1 MTEQQAM
8 QIARDEYARLIADG
22 MGIFRIADAW
32 DIERQYTG
40 SVRALS
46 LDLVWIDTPEPLKQR
61 GYLSEPYLLAEM
73 AKQVRAISSEKEEGS
88 KQKATD
94 DVWREPRRRQL
105 RVVQKAT

>member
-8 QIARDEYARLIADG
+8 QIARDEYARLITDG
-22 MGIFRIADAW
+22 MGIFRIAEAW

-40 SVRALS
+40 SVKALS

-61 GYLSEPYLLAEM
+61 GFLSEPYLLAEM
-73 AKQVRAISSEKEEGS
+73 AKQVRAMSSEEEGS
-88 KQKATD
+88 KQKAAD

>member
-22 MGIFRIADAW
+22 MGIFRIAEAW

-40 SVRALS
+40 SVKALS

-61 GYLSEPYLLAEM
+61 GFLSEPYLLAEM
-73 AKQVRAISSEKEEGS
+73 AKQVRVISSEEEQGS
-88 KQKATD
+88 KQKAAD

-105 RVVQKAT
+105 RVVRKAT

>member
-8 QIARDEYARLIADG
+8 QIAQQEYARLIADG
-22 MGIFRIADAW
+22 MGIFRIAEAW

-46 LDLVWIDTPEPLKQR
+46 LDIVWIDTPEPLKQR
-61 GYLSEPYLLAEM
+61 GFLSEPYLLAQM
-73 AKQVRAISSEKEEGS
+73 AKQVRAISSEKEESS

-94 DVWREPRRRQL
+94 DVWREPGRRQL